1 MRRLFSSRWQ
11 PRVPVTVPVLGRT
24 KSQERTLPQT
34 TRPTRRMNRRAQR
47 HARRSVGL
55 ECEPD
60 RPPRR
65 RTWRRW
71 QKRAQNTRPPP
82 RAMHEVGAPLGG
94 KAKAGTGGPSFEGAL
109 GRSGGR
115 GRARGRAFNAGRG
128 GGDRGQSA
136 LSSGGP
142 CGVRQEGKREHPGV
156 EFALVRLSSPLSS
169 LSLFLLSL
177 SHPLSRLVDM
187 SLVNDKQ
194 RTKEA
199 EKGEFSHSSPTHSH
213 DGAMAPAPSKK
224 GGFQGATMPEG
235 TTCVV
240 CSSKESSSLSPVAWC

>member
-1 MRRLFSSRWQ
+1 MREGRSASSA
-11 PRVPVTVPVLGRT
+11 
-24 KSQERTLPQT
+24 SQIDRHAGVRGVGGKNARKTPALLLARC
-34 TRPTRRMNRRAQR
+34 TRSERRA
-47 HARRSVGL
+47 
-55 ECEPD
+55 
-60 RPPRR
+60 
-65 RTWRRW
+65 
-71 QKRAQNTRPPP
+71 
-82 RAMHEVGAPLGG
+82 GG

-142 CGVRQEGKREHPGV
+142 CGVRQGGKREHPGV